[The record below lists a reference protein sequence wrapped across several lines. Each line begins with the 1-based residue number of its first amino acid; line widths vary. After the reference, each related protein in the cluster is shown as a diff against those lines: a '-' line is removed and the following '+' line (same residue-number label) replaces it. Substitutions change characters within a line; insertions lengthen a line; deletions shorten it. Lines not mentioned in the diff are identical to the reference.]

1 MSFGSPCGA
10 PASTHRVMSST
21 WSSVSE
27 RSFLNFWIPTVRSI
41 CHGGICRSLTRALID
56 LAHGRASAKVMS
68 DIGAI
73 ESGRWHASHFSRKIG
88 AISLENVGVF
98 GASAAAAIAG
108 TSSATP
114 TTQCVSCLMFVLPLA
129 IFFTILGSNGHFY
142 VGVGPAALEATTA
155 LTRFVVRLH
164 AQHIV
169 ARRGKEIGRAHV

>member
-1 MSFGSPCGA
+1 
-10 PASTHRVMSST
+10 
-21 WSSVSE
+21 
-27 RSFLNFWIPTVRSI
+27 
-41 CHGGICRSLTRALID
+41 
-56 LAHGRASAKVMS
+56 MS

-98 GASAAAAIAG
+98 GASAAAAAPG
-108 TSSATP
+108 TSSAAPNTH
-114 TTQCVSCLMFVLPLA
+114 CVSCLMFVLPLA
-129 IFFTILGSNGHFY
+129 IFFTILWPDGHFY

-169 ARRGKEIGRAHV
+169 ARRGKSRVGGNHIALLHHRHARLVEGHLPGTAEQVQPDAGHQAGPAPPG